1 MIFYSLILLSS
12 IDKSVRSVSSQSM
25 ETAIF
30 LISEY
35 DVVKLGFPLVIS
47 GDGIVLLT
55 QEELSEYLMN
65 LLNQSLSDHLMLFL
79 LVEKF
84 WSHRLGRPDIR
95 LCYNC
100 LCVYFIVLN
109 VIVLLCWDSAATE
122 WYPEVWFYCWVIVQ
136 LWEASQFSCLD
147 NCVSALV
154 ISLQL
159 YWTVEEMFSRRVPPR
174 WSICTVTYLV
184 TFS

>member
-84 WSHRLGRPDIR
+84 
-95 LCYNC
+95 
-100 LCVYFIVLN
+100 
-109 VIVLLCWDSAATE
+109 
-122 WYPEVWFYCWVIVQ
+122 
-136 LWEASQFSCLD
+136 
-147 NCVSALV
+147 
-154 ISLQL
+154 
-159 YWTVEEMFSRRVPPR
+159 
-174 WSICTVTYLV
+174 
-184 TFS
+184 